1 MKLTNLDI
9 KLIKKLKN
17 KKYRRSEGLFLVEGN
32 KLCEEALNSRYIIKY
47 TLTSNEFK
55 YNDFPNVCIVDSK
68 ILESIS
74 TVETAQDI
82 ICVCEIP
89 TNTNSFPLGN
99 SLILDGLQDPGNVG
113 TLIRSAIAFNFEDI
127 YFIDCPDIYSEKIVR
142 ASMGAIF
149 KIKPHIISRD
159 ELIANKKNI
168 CDILLSAILNGKDLS
183 EIHLISKRIGVIIGN
198 EGNGVSKQLIDA
210 CDKTITLPMSGK
222 IESLN
227 ASIAG
232 SIIMFEIFKG
242 EK

>member
-17 KKYRRSEGLFLVEGN
+17 KKYRRSEGLFLVEGS
-32 KLCEEALNSRYIIKY
+32 KLCEEALNSSYTIKY

>member
-1 MKLTNLDI
+1 MKLNNLNI

-17 KKYRRSEGLFLVEGN
+17 KKYRRSEGLFLVEGS
-32 KLCEEALNSRYIIKY
+32 KLCEEALNSSYTIKY

-55 YNDFPNVCIVDSK
+55 YNDFPNVCIVDGK

>member
-17 KKYRRSEGLFLVEGN
+17 KKYRRSEGLFLVEGG
-32 KLCEEALNSRYIIKY
+32 KLCEEALNSSYIIKY

-89 TNTNSFPLGN
+89 INTNSFPLGN

-168 CDILLSAILNGKDLS
+168 CDILLSAVLNGKDLS